1 MTRPPIHRMLWAA
14 LALAL
19 LVRLLT
25 LGLYPLADT
34 TEARYAEIARKMI
47 ALGDWITP
55 WYDDGVPFW
64 AKPPLSMWVTAASMK
79 LLGVNEFAAR
89 LPHVGVA
96 LLMLWL
102 LWDWLRARCAREA
115 QYAVTL
121 LAGTALFYIAAGAVM
136 TDITLALGL
145 LLVLRGFWN
154 ALHGARRREGY
165 AVFLGLAI
173 GLLAKGPIALV
184 LAGLPL
190 AGWTLLTRNGR
201 ALRRGLPWRSGL
213 PLLMVLVLPWYIAA
227 ELKTPGFLDYFLV
240 GEHWQRFTVA
250 GWAGDRYGSAHDY
263 PRGSIWLFAL
273 VACLPWVLLLPMLL
287 RWPQQVAPADAA
299 PADTQRTR
307 RLYLVLWSLAPC
319 VFFTGARNILWTY
332 VLPALPALAALVAER
347 LATAGRAARVER
359 ALATGVLANAVVL
372 AVAVTA
378 NHVFDFGK
386 SAAAVV
392 QAYAARRR
400 AAEPLLFF
408 GDRPYSAVFYSRGH
422 AERIV
427 TVAALSQRLAEPGP
441 TYVAVKSARAGE
453 MPGALRQSLRDLG
466 TFGGYCLYVHFDPAY
481 RARPGSTPDAWP

>member
-1 MTRPPIHRMLWAA
+1 MTRLPTQRILWAA

-79 LLGVNEFAAR
+79 LLGVNAFAAR
-89 LPHVGVA
+89 LPHLGVA

-102 LWDWLRARCAREA
+102 LWDWLRARGAREA

-136 TDITLALGL
+136 TDMTLALGL

-154 ALHGARRREGY
+154 ALHGARREGY

-201 ALRRGLPWRSGL
+201 ALWRGLPWRSGL
-213 PLLMVLVLPWYIAA
+213 PLLLVLVLPWYVAA

-250 GWAGDRYGSAHDY
+250 GWDGDRYGSAHDY

-273 VACLPWVLLLPMLL
+273 IACLPWVLLLPRLL
-287 RWPQQVAPADAA
+287 RAPQPAAA
-299 PADTQRTR
+299 IDPESTAAQRTR
-307 RLYLVLWSLAPC
+307 RWYLALWSLAPC
-319 VFFTGARNILWTY
+319 VFFSGARNILWTY

-347 LATAGRAARVER
+347 LATAGRPTRVER
-359 ALATGVLANAVVL
+359 VLATGVVANAVVL

-378 NHVFDFGK
+378 NHVFDFGT

-408 GDRPYSAVFYSRGH
+408 GDRPYSAAFYSRGH
-422 AERIV
+422 AERVV
-427 TVAALSQRLAEPGP
+427 TVAALAQRLAEPGP
-441 TYVAVKSARAGE
+441 AYVAVKSARAGE
-453 MPGALRQSLRDLG
+453 MPGGLRQTLRDLG
-466 TFGGYCLYVHFDPAY
+466 SFDGYRLYVHSDPAE
-481 RARPGSTPDAWP
+481 RARSGSTPAARP